1 MNKVLIILVL
11 IGLSACGST
20 KSLEPPKAFP
30 VAWRQEALQS
40 GQNETDKTGIKNE
53 SIHDSRS
60 ASQMT
65 SLWSVS
71 RKSLFGD
78 RRAGQLGDLL
88 TVEINIDEGAKW
100 QNSTS
105 TNNSSARNMKISSF
119 LGLPEWAKNV
129 LPGGAS
135 LTPAVDTSSTNAQT
149 GQGNITRKEKLT
161 LRLAARI
168 VEVLPNGYL
177 RLLGRQEVMV
187 DNELRYLHVSG
198 IIRTADISRL
208 NVISYDKIAD
218 ARIFYG
224 GRGQISKAV
233 DKKRGNK
240 ILDNILPF

>member
-1 MNKVLIILVL
+1 MNKILFQFVF
-11 IGLSACGST
+11 IGLSSCGST
-20 KSLEPPKAFP
+20 QSLPPPKAFP
-30 VAWRQEALQS
+30 QSWRQDALPAQHDKL
-40 GQNETDKTGIKNE
+40 GETSLHPKSMP
-53 SIHDSRS
+53 SIRP

-71 RKSLFGD
+71 PKSLFGD
-78 RRAGQLGDLL
+78 RRAGKLGDLL
-88 TVEINIDEGAKW
+88 TVEINIDEEAKW

-105 TNNSSARNMKISSF
+105 TSSSSDRNMKISSF
-119 LGLPEWAKNV
+119 FGLPEWTKNV

-135 LTPAVDTSSTNAQT
+135 LTPAVDTSSANTQA

-187 DNELRYLHVSG
+187 NNELRYLHVSG

-208 NVISYDKIAD
+208 NAITYDKIAD

-224 GRGQISKAV
+224 GRGQISRAV
-233 DKKRGNK
+233 DKKSGNK
-240 ILDNILPF
+240 FLDKILPF